1 MFADRLLY
9 TNLDLHCEP
18 FSYCP
23 PELQRTIIQTVDRW
37 VASPV
42 ISKIVWAK
50 NTNGRIMMDILRQ
63 SCHMPLEFHEDTI
76 RAIDLY
82 HHILVCAVL
91 QVL

>member
-1 MFADRLLY
+1 
-9 TNLDLHCEP
+9 
-18 FSYCP
+18 
-23 PELQRTIIQTVDRW
+23 
-37 VASPV
+37 V